1 MIMPVSVALS
11 NSMDERI
18 SAASSKP
25 QPEKGAKTAGGRTY
39 AGRGDGLM
47 RAGRTDRCGPG
58 GTDRCGPGERTDA
71 GRGNRLMRAGGTD

>member
-47 RAGRTDRCGPG
+47 RAG

-71 GRGNRLMRAGGTD
+71 GRGDRLMRAGD

>member
-25 QPEKGAKTAGGRTY
+25 QPEKGAKTANSLHTIVLGVTK
-39 AGRGDGLM
+39 
-47 RAGRTDRCGPG
+47 
-58 GTDRCGPGERTDA
+58 
-71 GRGNRLMRAGGTD
+71 N

>member
-39 AGRGDGLM
+39 AGRGDGLHWA
-47 RAGRTDRCGPG
+47 RAKGRVVPQVQRFGLHKIILSPG
-58 GTDRCGPGERTDA
+58 LA
-71 GRGNRLMRAGGTD
+71 LYLVHRL